1 MRKMHREI
9 RVLPPELSAKIAAG
23 EVIERPAQAVKELVE
38 NSLDAGSTDISVEI
52 EKGGKLLIK
61 VIDNGTG
68 MRKEDLALAFS
79 RNTTSKIS
87 TLSDLE
93 HITTLGFRGE
103 ALASLASCSRIE
115 VTSKTEEMP
124 IAAIMKIEGG
134 KETDSGEGAR
144 RRGTTII
151 ARDLFYN
158 LPPRRKF
165 LKADST
171 EAGHI
176 MKIMSQMA
184 ITHTNIGFSLTM
196 DGDVVFDLPGGL
208 SFERRV
214 GEVYGR
220 ELEKELVPLR
230 GEKDGMSIK
239 GGILPPTVVRN
250 NRDLQIFVV
259 NCRPVRSPQ
268 LAHAVNSAF
277 KSLIP
282 SGKFPIAFVLLE
294 IPSEEVD
301 ANIHPTKR
309 EVKFVKDREVHAF
322 VVAAT
327 KLAFQRIRMADD
339 IPVERIIEQRHIIRE
354 APPGDSRTEYMPQ
367 ASQNLHAVKDDV
379 EAYLDG
385 IMGPIN
391 IVGQV
396 KDTYLIM
403 EKEDGIEVV
412 DQHAAHERILYE
424 GLKEDISKGHV
435 EKQALLFPLSLE
447 LGLEEA
453 LFLRE
458 RIDWFLE
465 LGIEIEEFG
474 KNTFNVR
481 TLPGKVKTEK
491 AKEFILGVIQEL
503 AELGTQKGIADLK
516 DEALKIMACRA
527 AIMAGDKL
535 GSEERMRL
543 IRELDSCKDN
553 FTCPHGRPVRIKFGW
568 NEIEKRF
575 KR

>member
-1 MRKMHREI
+1 MHRRSHPVGREI

-38 NSLDAGSTDISVEI
+38 NSLDAGSADISVEI

-79 RNTTSKIS
+79 RNATSKIL

-134 KETDSGEGAR
+134 KETYSGEGAR

-165 LKADST
+165 LKTDST

-184 ITHTNIGFSLTM
+184 IAHTDIGFSLTM

-208 SFERRV
+208 SFERRI

-220 ELEKELVPLR
+220 ELEKELIPLR
-230 GEKDGMSIK
+230 GEKDGMRIS

-268 LAHAVNSAF
+268 LAHAINSAF

-294 IPSEEVD
+294 VPSEEVD

-309 EVKFVKDREVHAF
+309 EIKFVRDREVHAF

-327 KLAFQRIRMADD
+327 KLAFHRIRMAED
-339 IPVERIIEQRHIIRE
+339 IPT
-354 APPGDSRTEYMPQ
+354 PYMPQ

-396 KDTYLIM
+396 GEAIPCLWLGVKDTYLIM
-403 EKEDGIEVV
+403 EKEDGIEVI

-424 GLKEDISKGHV
+424 GLKEDISKGHI

-481 TLPGKVKTEK
+481 TLPSKVKTEK

-553 FTCPHGRPVRIKFGW
+553 FTCPHGRPVRIKLGW
-568 NEIEKRF
+568 SEIEKKF

>member
-1 MRKMHREI
+1 MHRDI
-9 RVLPPELSAKIAAG
+9 RILPPELSAKIAAG

-38 NSLDAGSTDISVEI
+38 NSLDAGSTDVSIEI

-68 MRKEDLALAFS
+68 MDRDNLKLAFK
-79 RNTTSKIS
+79 RNATSKIS

-124 IAAIMKIEGG
+124 AATTMKIEGG
-134 KETDSGEGAR
+134 KEIYSGEGAR
-144 RRGTTII
+144 TRGTTII

-171 EAGHI
+171 ETGHI
-176 MKIMSQMA
+176 VKIMSQMA
-184 ITHTNIGFSLTM
+184 IAHTDTGFSLTV
-196 DGDVVFDLPGGL
+196 DGNVVFNLPGGL
-208 SFERRV
+208 SFERRI
-214 GEVYGR
+214 GEIYGR
-220 ELEKELVPLR
+220 DLEKEIVPLR
-230 GEKDGMSIK
+230 GEKEGMRIK
-239 GGILPPTVVRN
+239 GGILPPTVVRA
-250 NRDLQIFVV
+250 NRDLQIFIV

-268 LAHAVNSAF
+268 LAHALNTAF

-282 SGKFPIAFVLLE
+282 SGKFPVGFVLLE
-294 IPSEEVD
+294 IPREEVD
-301 ANIHPTKR
+301 VNIHPTKR
-309 EVKFVKDREVHAF
+309 EVKFIRDREVHAF
-322 VVAAT
+322 VIAAIR
-327 KLAFQRIRMADD
+327 LAFHRIRMAEDR
-339 IPVERIIEQRHIIRE
+339 PVQRVE
-354 APPGDSRTEYMPQ
+354 WSVLETGSPGDTQ
-367 ASQNLHAVKDDV
+367 AVKEDV
-379 EAYLDG
+379 EAYLDN
-385 IMGPIN
+385 IMGPVN
-391 IVGQV
+391 IIGQAGKAIPCLWLGV
-396 KDTYLIM
+396 KDTYLII
-403 EKEDGIEVV
+403 EKEDGIEMI

-424 GLKEDISKGHV
+424 KFKKDISKGHI

-447 LGLEEA
+447 LGLREA

-458 RIDWFLE
+458 RTNWFLE

-481 TLPGKVKTEK
+481 TLPNKVKIEK
-491 AKEFILGVIQEL
+491 AKEFILGVIEEL
-503 AELGTQKGIADLK
+503 AETGTQKGIADLK
-516 DEALKIMACRA
+516 EEALKIMACRA

-535 GSEERMRL
+535 GNEERAML

-553 FTCPHGRPVRIKFGW
+553 FTCPHGRPIRTKFGW
-568 NEIEKRF
+568 SEIEKRF